1 MADGDQQNSGTEP
14 LQDQGGEQDWMRA
27 YMGEAQSV
35 SAAGIR
41 RTPKKKSGNLV
52 IILAV
57 VLAAGVAAVFLM
69 KSPTATQASSD
80 SDDLGAGVST
90 ASGLRGHLVTRWQK
104 GKAQYQLKIEPID
117 PRSADE
123 FAQVAGNPRG
133 PIAINVRV
141 LDSSGFALCGKE
153 ILLPNGG
160 GLAAKPAG
168 ADAFTNILD
177 SDGKVEA
184 LWSQG
189 ELPCSPDQYKHFDY
203 WDLTTNFPTLAEQDG
218 VQNHGKKETE
228 KERTVAETPRSES
241 HKAPKKVAPTF
252 YVQGDDWITG
262 FEASRD
268 LLIAGPGR
276 SFFLQRKSD
285 EAIVAGWAADDSLI
299 HFKCD
304 QHAACALNRAG
315 SSVSIPAKLNE

>member
-1 MADGDQQNSGTEP
+1 
-14 LQDQGGEQDWMRA
+14 
-27 YMGEAQSV
+27 V
-35 SAAGIR
+35 
-41 RTPKKKSGNLV
+41 
-52 IILAV
+52 
-57 VLAAGVAAVFLM
+57 VAAVVAAALLM
-69 KSPTATQASSD
+69 KSPSATQASSA

-104 GKAQYQLKIEPID
+104 GKVQYQLKIEPID
-117 PRSADE
+117 PRSADD
-123 FAQVAGNPRG
+123 FAKVAGNPRG

-153 ILLPNGG
+153 MLLPNGG

-168 ADAFTNILD
+168 ADVFTNILD

-203 WDLTTNFPTLAEQDG
+203 WDLTTNFPTLAEQDEL
-218 VQNHGKKETE
+218 QNHGKKEKESE
-228 KERTVAETPRSES
+228 KERALAEARSREA
-241 HKAPKKVAPTF
+241 HKVPKKVAPAF

-262 FEASRD
+262 FEPSRG
-268 LLIAGPGR
+268 LLITGPGR
-276 SFFLQRKSD
+276 SFFIQRKSD
-285 EAIVAGWAADDSLI
+285 EATVAGWAADDSLV

-304 QHAACALNRAG
+304 QRAACALNRAG
-315 SSVSIPAKLNE
+315 SSVLIPAKLNE